1 MSKTET
7 YYRIEYRVGNT
18 WQPLKETFHNLNA
31 ANEKLGELIESNRN
45 HPKGPLADG
54 VRVLKMTQLT
64 SVEEY
69 KSIDLN

>member
-7 YYRIEYRVGNT
+7 YYRVEYRIGNA
-18 WQPLKETFHNLNA
+18 WQPLREIFWNLNA
-31 ANEKLGELIESNRN
+31 ANQKLGELIESNRN
-45 HPKGPLADG
+45 HPEGPLTDG
-54 VRVLKMTQLT
+54 VRLLKMTQLT